1 MLFKQ
6 DKFIYALTILL
17 LIIFISDSI
26 YAQCNSCDVIID
38 GNNAPSGTIQNGSL
52 VCIRGD
58 RTSNISFNNRNNISI
73 CIEDGASWN
82 GAYSQL
88 SGLASLSNYGNLSI
102 SNSPNGNW
110 SIFNYGVLNWNSTI
124 SSNKSIY
131 NYGELN
137 FGSGLVV
144 SSAATLISNGTV
156 NFSGLTTFNSN
167 SIIKLIGMS
176 NFSGSVILNSNTIVE
191 LAGNLAISGTLQ
203 LNSNSQIRSLNN
215 NVCNSLN
222 VGGTITNLGTISGSG
237 LQIPN
242 SPLYVN
248 KAPVGNG
255 LSDGATVG
263 SCPTASCVEM
273 IEITTSTG
281 FDRVYIFNCTD
292 NLILPELLP
301 DEQIIDVSATLVG
314 GAGGGGFGEAAGGG
328 GSGGITSSNAISLL
342 VGRRYPVAVG
352 PGGFGS
358 TQNNSPGRD
367 GLESSFFGLISN
379 GGGGGGSQ
387 SSSARDGRNG
397 GSGGGGGANNNPG
410 NGSGNGGAV
419 IAGNL
424 GNQGGNGRRQNNNQ
438 LNGGGGGGAATPG
451 EEGRNNN
458 PGSGGN
464 GISLPILNGVSGVLN
479 AFAGGG
485 GSTGRNPAQQ
495 YGKGTGGV
503 FQTTKL
509 GGDGDHLN
517 PGDSNSD
524 GIGGAG
530 LPFTGSGGGAGS
542 VRGGAGSAG
551 KVIIRVS
558 YRILSIDLSGI
569 QVSWNKEQNSAELR
583 WSISGLNEDITMVVQ
598 RGLNQIKSWENL
610 DSLVVQSGKE
620 GLMNFKFYDDKLY
633 NEEGYAFYRIKLYNK
648 DKFEGYSNTVSLKLE
663 PPKLDA
669 NWRVFPN
676 PVGNSDLQITYR
688 GDENKLKDGVIVLMS
703 DYSGRIK
710 SSQFFNIEDIKN
722 WVNENLIQS
731 GQGIYFLKIQ
741 SAQFTETFK
750 IFK

>member
-1 MLFKQ
+1 MLFKP
-6 DKFIYALTILL
+6 DKFISALIILL
-17 LIIFISDSI
+17 LIVFISNSI

-144 SSAATLISNGTV
+144 SSAATLVSNGTV

-167 SIIKLIGMS
+167 STIKLIGMS

-191 LAGNLAISGTLQ
+191 IAGNLAISGNLQ
-203 LNSNSQIRSLNN
+203 LNSNSQIISLNN

-222 VGGTITNLGTISGSG
+222 VGGTISSSGIISGSG
-237 LQIPN
+237 LSSPN
-242 SPLYVN
+242 SPLFVN
-248 KAPVGNG
+248 KEPVGNG
-255 LSDGATVG
+255 LSYGATIG
-263 SCPTASCVEM
+263 SCPTSSCVEM
-273 IEITTSTG
+273 RKITTSNG

-301 DEQIIDVSATLVG
+301 DEQIIDVSVTLVG

-328 GSGGITSSNAISLL
+328 GSGGIISENAISLQ
-342 VGRRYPVAVG
+342 VGREYPVAVG
-352 PGGFGS
+352 PGGYGS
-358 TQNNSPGRD
+358 SQNNLPGRD

-464 GISLPILNGVSGVLN
+464 GISLPILSGVSGVLN

-495 YGKGTGGV
+495 YGKGTGGI
-503 FQTTKL
+503 FQSTKL

-517 PGDSNSD
+517 PSDSNSD
-524 GIGGAG
+524 GIGGHG
-530 LPFTGSGGGAGS
+530 FPFTGSGGGAGS

-551 KVIIRVS
+551 KVIIRIS
-558 YRILSIDLSGI
+558 YRILSIQLSDI
-569 QVSWNKEQNSAELR
+569 RAVWNKELNRAELE
-583 WSISGLNEDITMVVQ
+583 WTVSGATEDIGMVVQ
-598 RGLNQIKSWENL
+598 RGVNQVKSWESL
-610 DSLVVQSGKE
+610 DSLVIVPGQE
-620 GLMNFKFYDDKLY
+620 DLLNFKFLDNDLN
-633 NEEGYAFYRIKLYNK
+633 NEEGFIFYRIKLHSKN
-648 DKFEGYSNTVSLKLE
+648 KFEGYTNTVSLRLE
-663 PPKLDA
+663 PPKLDS
-669 NWRVFPN
+669 NWRIFPN
-676 PVGNSDLQITYR
+676 PVGNSELQITYR

-710 SSQFFNIEDIKN
+710 SSQFFNMEGIKN

-731 GQGIYFLKIQ
+731 GQGIYLLKIQ
-741 SAQFTETFK
+741 SPQFTETFK